1 MLACAGLGWHFVGRH
16 LHAGAHAGA
25 SGEQPSPIRFA
36 LLLVAGFAV
45 ILAAGSGFAELAE
58 EIGHGGEVA
67 RFDDVFAAALAANV
81 GQDTRTVFSAITRL
95 GDPSTLVGLA
105 IAVAAALVAAGRSRL
120 AFGWLAAL
128 AGNALLNHALKS
140 VFERVRPVHDPSF
153 VAATGWSFPSGHS
166 SGAVVAYGLLA
177 YLLVRLLPRR
187 WHLPTVVLAAAL
199 AFAIGSS
206 RVFVGVHFASDVLAG
221 FLSGGAWLAVC
232 VVAMEF
238 GRRYR
243 WG

>member
-1 MLACAGLGWHFVGRH
+1 MPACAGVGWHFVDRH
-16 LHAGAHAGA
+16 LHASA
-25 SGEQPSPIRFA
+25 GEQPSPIRLA
-36 LLLVAGFAV
+36 LLLVAGFV
-45 ILAAGSGFAELAE
+45 LILAAGSGFAEIAE
-58 EIGHGGEVA
+58 GIGHGGEVA
-67 RFDDVFAAALAANV
+67 RFDEVFAASLAANV
-81 GQDTRTVFSAITRL
+81 GRDARTVFSAITRL

-105 IAVAAALVAAGRSRL
+105 IVVAVALVVAGRPRL
-120 AFGWLAAL
+120 AFGWIAAL
-128 AGNALLNHALKS
+128 AGNALLNHTLKA
-140 VFERVRPVHDPSF
+140 VFERVRPAHDPSF

-187 WHLPTVVLAAAL
+187 WHLPAVVLAAAL
-199 AFAIGSS
+199 AFTIGVS
-206 RVFVGVHFASDVLAG
+206 RFFVGVHFASDVLAG

-243 WG
+243 PR